1 MCISTLNRH
10 EKFKMHIVLPS
21 SNLKEQCKRYS
32 KKPAKELKWNTKKL
46 INSKEGRRGEVNFH
60 ETDGITKQQIT
71 MRLGFNHINNYIK
84 YKGTKPSDKAMVV
97 KGAKKQKQD
106 LTVSWQRG
114 LGNMLSI

>member
-1 MCISTLNRH
+1 M
-10 EKFKMHIVLPS
+10 
-21 SNLKEQCKRYS
+21 
-32 KKPAKELKWNTKKL
+32 
-46 INSKEGRRGEVNFH
+46 NFH

-106 LTVSWQRG
+106 LTVS
-114 LGNMLSI
+114 